1 MKLDDA
7 MRAELLYRQ
16 EQFLEEAHLD
26 PVGFGNRYGISTK
39 NMQRVLDRK
48 PIPKSV
54 LENICSILGVPFSA
68 LRTPP
73 DQEKGYQHFLQT
85 VMELS
90 LSPMTMEQRKERMK
104 QEQQRMGASQSLW
117 NRYSVW
123 AEYEMELAKKLLSPT
138 DSLEYAEYRKA
149 QADMREAVAVK
160 GNIDCLLG
168 HTDERNKAQ
177 ER

>member
-123 AEYEMELAKKLLSPT
+123 AEYEMELAKELLSPA
-138 DSLEYAEYRKA
+138 DSLEYQMAGLIDEIEDKETLEQISAE
-149 QADMREAVAVK
+149 
-160 GNIDCLLG
+160 I
-168 HTDERNKAQ
+168 ERAKK
-177 ER
+177 RWT

>member
-73 DQEKGYQHFLQT
+73 DQEKG
-85 VMELS
+85 
-90 LSPMTMEQRKERMK
+90 
-104 QEQQRMGASQSLW
+104 
-117 NRYSVW
+117 
-123 AEYEMELAKKLLSPT
+123 
-138 DSLEYAEYRKA
+138 
-149 QADMREAVAVK
+149 
-160 GNIDCLLG
+160 
-168 HTDERNKAQ
+168 
-177 ER
+177 